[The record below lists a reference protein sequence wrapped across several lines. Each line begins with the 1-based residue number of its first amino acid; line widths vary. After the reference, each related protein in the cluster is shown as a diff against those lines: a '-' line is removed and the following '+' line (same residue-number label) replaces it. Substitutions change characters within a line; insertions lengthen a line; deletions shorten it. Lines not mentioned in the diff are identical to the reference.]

1 MISLLLLVVFTAAA
15 RAQTN
20 DTLNTQQ
27 SLALTISPKVWDLL
41 ETKANFITEA
51 VRSIKFPEKEEKVAK
66 LVKYKV
72 WGGQIEQFT
81 VPKSGVAFVDVNNGV
96 HIRMTGIQF
105 RGKVSARLTIGRK
118 IGRVR
123 VSGDIQISS
132 TSAELDMLLKW
143 NDFNFIP
150 TVSMNSELRVDF
162 THHLRRFNMI
172 RKHVQ
177 NLATK
182 AANKKISDAII
193 NDVNPRLQK
202 LKKMVE
208 QRVKDY
214 DVVWTVQNQILRV
227 EIRPRSSTGQ
237 VSPVKAID
245 KMLCVDLNLN
255 HLLSS
260 RSKRSVLAKGVDV
273 TCVDPV
279 AKCEGQS
286 CSFCTNVDIN
296 PGPSG
301 DMFHNCIPAF

>member
-96 HIRMTGIQF
+96 H
-105 RGKVSARLTIGRK
+105 
-118 IGRVR
+118 
-123 VSGDIQISS
+123 
-132 TSAELDMLLKW
+132 
-143 NDFNFIP
+143 
-150 TVSMNSELRVDF
+150 LR
-162 THHLRRFNMI
+162 
-172 RKHVQ
+172 
-177 NLATK
+177 
-182 AANKKISDAII
+182 ISDAII

-245 KMLCVDLNLN
+245 KMFCVDLNLN